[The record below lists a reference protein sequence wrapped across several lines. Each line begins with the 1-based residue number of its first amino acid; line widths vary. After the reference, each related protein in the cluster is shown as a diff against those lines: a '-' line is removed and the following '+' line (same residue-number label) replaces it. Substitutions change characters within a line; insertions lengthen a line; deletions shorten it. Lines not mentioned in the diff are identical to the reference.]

1 MPRNRLKS
9 DEMLRYLSEA
19 GNWEIYGESMTP
31 SVDYRVSDKPRQF
44 TDSEEGVVVDF
55 PWEEGAEASVT
66 IATTGPE
73 VIYDAGVYERLSRI
87 EENIR
92 EVKAMLQEIYHM
104 GNPDDEILELR
115 DISRDQAKKE
125 IAAYFED
132 HHGETFNEAD
142 LQEALKI
149 SIWMIIDVCTELE
162 AEGEVRGI

>member
-1 MPRNRLKS
+1 MEKQIIA
-9 DEMLRYLSEA
+9 D
-19 GNWEIYGESMTP
+19 NWEIYGESMSP
-31 SVDYRVSDKPRQF
+31 RVDYRVGVAGGSPWK
-44 TDSEEGVVVDF
+44 EGV
-55 PWEEGAEASVT
+55 EASVT
-66 IATTGPE
+66 IATIGPE

-104 GNPDDEILELR
+104 ENPDDEILELR

-132 HHGETFNEAD
+132 HHGEIFNEAD

-149 SIWMIIDVCTELE
+149 SIWMIIDICTELE
-162 AEGEVRGI
+162 EGGEIRGI